1 MIVSA
6 WCSNASVV
14 WGVRQVIAG
23 LQNFD
28 AQKVA
33 AVVIAA
39 EKVTPSFDQIVVNHT
54 VVSISTRNNYSPP
67 PSNFPSVIL
76 TLVKNLLNP
85 MWKLHFYTTFLS

>member
-6 WCSNASVV
+6 WCSYKSVV
-14 WGVRQVIAG
+14 WCVRQVIAG

-39 EKVTPSFDQIVVNHT
+39 EKVTPSFDQIVVKHT
-54 VVSISTRNNYSPP
+54 VVSISTRNNNP
-67 PSNFPSVIL
+67 PSLPKKKPETFQVSF
-76 TLVKNLLNP
+76 
-85 MWKLHFYTTFLS
+85 LHWLRTS